1 MTTPCT
7 LCTLLQ
13 YVCSYPAYV
22 KTSST
27 NPQTQEKGLG
37 TTLPYT
43 KQKNASYYF
52 FTLWA
57 IILYY
62 LYFTA
67 SNKIPSTQYTDPATT
82 SALLFHTKQEDLKQ
96 KYKHIY
102 YGLS

>member
-1 MTTPCT
+1 M
-7 LCTLLQ
+7 
-13 YVCSYPAYV
+13 
-22 KTSST
+22 
-27 NPQTQEKGLG
+27 GLG
-37 TTLPYT
+37 TTLLYA
-43 KQKNASYYF
+43 KQKMPVTIF

-57 IILYY
+57 IILHY

-82 SALLFHTKQEDLKQ
+82 SALLCHIKQADLQQ